1 MSEFITVARPYAKAA
16 FEFAVESKALDKW
29 HEMLVFASEV
39 AKNQDMQ
46 SFLSSSSS
54 PQAMAD
60 VFSNVCGEQLDEKG
74 QNLVKIMAENGRLPA
89 LPAVVDLFA
98 EMHAE
103 YSKEVTVEVTSAV
116 ELTAE
121 QVEKLS
127 AALEK
132 RLERKVKI
140 NCNVDS
146 TVVGGLVIKADDTV
160 IDGSVRGKLDRL
172 TDKLQS

>member
-1 MSEFITVARPYAKAA
+1 MSELITVARPYAKAA
-16 FEFAVESKALDKW
+16 FEFAVETQALDKW

-39 AKNQDMQ
+39 AKNEDMK

-54 PQAMAD
+54 PETMAD
-60 VFSNVCGEQLDEKG
+60 VFCKVCGEQLDEKG

-89 LPAVVDLFA
+89 LPAVIDLYA
-98 EMHAE
+98 EMHAQ
-103 YSKEVTVEVTSAV
+103 YSKEITVEVTAAV
-116 ELTAE
+116 ELSAS

-146 TVVGGLVIKADDTV
+146 KVVGGLVIKADDTV

-172 TDKLQS
+172 TDALQA

>member
-16 FEFAVESKALDKW
+16 FEFAVESQALDKW

-39 AKNQDMQ
+39 AKNEDMQ
-46 SFLSSSSS
+46 SFLSSSASS
-54 PQAMAD
+54 EIVAD
-60 VFSNVCGEQLDEKG
+60 VFCKVCDDQLDEKG

-103 YSKEVTVEVTSAV
+103 YSKEITVDVTAAV

-132 RLERKVKI
+132 RLERKVKL
-140 NCNVDS
+140 NCNVDN
-146 TVVGGLVIKADDTV
+146 TVVGGLMIKAGDTV

-172 TDKLQS
+172 SDTLRS

>member
-1 MSEFITVARPYAKAA
+1 MSEFVTVARPYAKAA
-16 FEFAVESKALDKW
+16 FEFAVESQALDKW

-39 AKNQDMQ
+39 AKNGDMK
-46 SFLSSSSS
+46 SFLSSSAS
-54 PQAMAD
+54 PEAMAD
-60 VFSNVCGEQLDEKG
+60 IFCKVCDAQLDEKG

-98 EMHAE
+98 EMYAE
-103 YSKEVTVEVTSAV
+103 YSKEITVDVTAAV
-116 ELTAE
+116 EMTAE

-132 RLERKVKI
+132 RLERKVKL
-140 NCNVDS
+140 NCNVDN
-146 TVVGGLVIKADDTV
+146 TVVGGLVIKAGDTV

-172 TDKLQS
+172 TDTLQS